1 MSRTLNDIIGSSEF
15 KCFFELMLRDA
26 IGGQLFGNGTRKV
39 VVILNNSHWQTM
51 SKNDCMAVNNTTS
64 KVFLC

>member
-1 MSRTLNDIIGSSEF
+1 MANYSEMAQ
-15 KCFFELMLRDA
+15 E
-26 IGGQLFGNGTRKV
+26 KV
-39 VVILNNSHWQTM
+39 VVILNNSHWQAM

>member
-1 MSRTLNDIIGSSEF
+1 MTLLVLLNLNA
-15 KCFFELMLRDA
+15 FFELMLRDA
-26 IGGQLFGNGTRKV
+26 IGVNYSEMALEKV

>member
-1 MSRTLNDIIGSSEF
+1 
-15 KCFFELMLRDA
+15 MLRDA
-26 IGGQLFGNGTRKV
+26 IGGQLFGMALEKV